1 MFYQRIGREIKGARR
16 YGYPIS
22 LAIMD
27 IDNFKEFNDTYG
39 HLEGD
44 RILAE
49 LGRLLKEEIRASDY
63 AARLGGEEFAIVL
76 PHTSK
81 EAAAIMAERLRKK
94 IKDKLGISVSIGIG
108 EFPSDANTLRALLRK
123 ADQALYEAKR
133 KGKGRIAIVSS
144 ESESKS

>member
-1 MFYQRIGREIKGARR
+1 
-16 YGYPIS
+16 
-22 LAIMD
+22 
-27 IDNFKEFNDTYG
+27 
-39 HLEGD
+39 
-44 RILAE
+44 
-49 LGRLLKEEIRASDY
+49 LKEEIRASDY